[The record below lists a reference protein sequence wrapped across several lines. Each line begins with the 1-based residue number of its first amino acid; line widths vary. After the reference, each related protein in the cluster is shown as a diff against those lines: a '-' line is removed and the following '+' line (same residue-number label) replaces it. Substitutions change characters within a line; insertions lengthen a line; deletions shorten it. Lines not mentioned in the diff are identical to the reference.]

1 TNEDAGKITNG
12 GENLA
17 IVNTS
22 NGTTLLSIESR
33 KPAVSADTLNLR
45 LWQMVN
51 NENYTLN
58 LMPKDF
64 NANGNLA
71 FLNDRFSNK

>member
-1 TNEDAGKITNG
+1 
-12 GENLA
+12 
-17 IVNTS
+17 
-22 NGTTLLSIESR
+22 TTLLSIESR

-71 FLNDRFSNK
+71 FLNDRFSNKQLFIRTDVDTLKQSFTINTSDS